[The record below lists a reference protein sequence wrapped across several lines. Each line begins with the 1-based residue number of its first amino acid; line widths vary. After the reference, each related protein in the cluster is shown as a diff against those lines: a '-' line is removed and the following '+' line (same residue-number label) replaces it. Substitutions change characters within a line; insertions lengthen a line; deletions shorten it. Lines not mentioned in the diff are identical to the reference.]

1 MHDYQWKLITHV
13 TCWCI
18 FNYMKYLTFR
28 SGSTEICSGRGECV
42 CGNCQ
47 CKSRRGD
54 LPLIYTGRWCECDDS
69 RCPSFN
75 GAVCGGKMLK
85 NTKNKSFVYLNYLSV
100 FATKDGT
107 RAIEGK

>member
-1 MHDYQWKLITHV
+1 
-13 TCWCI
+13 
-18 FNYMKYLTFR
+18 
-28 SGSTEICSGRGECV
+28 V

-107 RAIEGK
+107 GAIEEVTITSNVVSSDPALVRYTRYNIL

>member
-1 MHDYQWKLITHV
+1 M
-13 TCWCI
+13 
-18 FNYMKYLTFR
+18 
-28 SGSTEICSGRGECV
+28 

-107 RAIEGK
+107 GAIEEEQGYATFNNISVISWRSVLFV